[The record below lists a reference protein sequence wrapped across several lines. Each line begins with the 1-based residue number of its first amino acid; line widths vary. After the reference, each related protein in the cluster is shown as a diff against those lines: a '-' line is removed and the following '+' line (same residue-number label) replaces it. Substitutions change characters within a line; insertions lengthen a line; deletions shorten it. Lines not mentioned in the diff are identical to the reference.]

1 MDKKMWNVVNNPILE
16 SLAEKVGMQPYYNAQ
31 EYHMEMFMAEVV
43 KECAQFVDPITR
55 IYMFNHFGIQE
66 RAVPEF
72 SNDVTILKDFIVIYR
87 EDKNVIGT
95 ELMAFTCE
103 AEDSDHAEEQFQDAY
118 PDDRF
123 PDYDLLWVV
132 EGADIDAAF
141 DDYYDNGND

>member
-1 MDKKMWNVVNNPILE
+1 MEHKMWNVVKNPLLV
-16 SLAEKVGMQPYYNAQ
+16 SLAEKAGMQPYYDAQ
-31 EYHMEMFMAEVV
+31 EYQMARFMEVVV
-43 KECAQFVDPITR
+43 KECAQFVDPVTR
-55 IYMFNHFGIQE
+55 IHMFKHFGIKEQ
-66 RAVPEF
+66 AVPGI
-72 SNDVTILKDFIVIYR
+72 SNDVVILKDFIVLYR

-95 ELMAFTCE
+95 ELMVFTCE

-132 EGADIDAAF
+132 QGTDIDAAF